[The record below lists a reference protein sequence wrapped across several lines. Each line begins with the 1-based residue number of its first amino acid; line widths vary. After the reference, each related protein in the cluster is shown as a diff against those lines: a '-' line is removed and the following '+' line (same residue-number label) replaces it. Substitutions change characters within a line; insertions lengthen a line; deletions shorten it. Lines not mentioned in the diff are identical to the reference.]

1 MNKITRFVLVGL
13 ASFFFINPAFAG
25 IPVIDAASIARLVL
39 SYSKQVEQYS
49 KQLDQL
55 RTAQQTYEAMKG
67 SRGMGV
73 LANNPLVRQALPA
86 DYYTAYAKVQ
96 RLGMGGASAGAREI
110 YEAMK
115 KYGCEDRKYAAGSQG
130 SQDLANCQARAIH
143 AATSVE
149 STTIAL
155 KSSQN
160 RVTQLQQ
167 LSDTIDYANDAKA
180 AQDLQN
186 RILAEQAFLQNEAT
200 MMALAREQRQ
210 AEIDLQILASRQE
223 ALKKMKGSQD
233 PFAAK

>member
-1 MNKITRFVLVGL
+1 MKNITRFVLVGI

-73 LANNPLVRQALPA
+73 IANNPTVRQTLPA
-86 DYYTAYAKVQ
+86 DYYTAYSKIQ
-96 RLGMGGASAGAREI
+96 KLGIGGASAGAREI

-115 KYGCEDRKYAAGSQG
+115 KYGCENRFAAGTTE
-130 SQDLANCQARAIH
+130 LTNCQANAIH

-149 STTIAL
+149 TSSAAL

-160 RVTQLQQ
+160 RVQQLQQ
-167 LSDTIDYANDAKA
+167 LSDRIDLAEDTKA

-210 AEIDLQILASRQE
+210 AEIDLQILSSRQE
-223 ALKKMKGSQD
+223 GLKKMKGSQD